1 MEIILSK
8 RVEHIKG
15 YLSRYHGYY
24 IRRTKNNR
32 FIGQRAPRINVPP
45 DGHIRFILAC
55 ADLAKV
61 GIIFADIKIGWHEL
75 YDALYEAGDFTAA
88 ERVKWNGQEGVKLI
102 YNAEDIINL
111 KTTFGL

>member
-8 RVEHIKG
+8 RVVHIKG

-61 GIIFADIKIGWHEL
+61 GIIFADIKIGWQEL
-75 YDALYEAGDFTAA
+75 YDALYEAYHFTAA
-88 ERVKWNGQEGVKLI
+88 DHVGWMGREGNKII
-102 YNAEDIINL
+102 YDARDIINL